1 MSFDLQIRPIW
12 SWTKDMEE
20 TSNLK
25 ESSLFLAN
33 NLLVEGQTQS
43 KTNRLLETDENW
55 NWVSLTSGIT
65 ISRHALEGAAEA
77 LVPG

>member
-20 TSNLK
+20 TGNLK
-25 ESSLFLAN
+25 ESGLFLAN

-43 KTNRLLETDENW
+43 KTNRLPETEIKIGIGYHSLLELQNY
-55 NWVSLTSGIT
+55 
-65 ISRHALEGAAEA
+65 HY
-77 LVPG
+77 